1 MLYFGNLEKGGHGS
15 SYLTLIAC
23 CKLYLRPWALSSDM
37 RPCCRLLIFKTEK
50 RNQEWLGF
58 EIRIK
63 NWNHHS
69 KSNMISRGPPF
80 GPPFPDC
87 QNTTSQCSLEQ
98 KINVKTFLEK
108 FLVQIEFQCCL
119 LLKIAI
125 FNSRIWNF
133 PKSGFAYRFQ
143 IKLDFFLKR
152 IRH

>member
-1 MLYFGNLEKGGHGS
+1 
-15 SYLTLIAC
+15 
-23 CKLYLRPWALSSDM
+23 
-37 RPCCRLLIFKTEK
+37 
-50 RNQEWLGF
+50 
-58 EIRIK
+58 
-63 NWNHHS
+63 
-69 KSNMISRGPPF
+69 MISRGHPF
-80 GPPFPDC
+80 GLPFPDC

-108 FLVQIEFQCCL
+108 FLVQIDFQCCL

-152 IRH
+152 IRHYFFFQWKLRCWIFQIWKRRVKRGASGCSIFSWNIENFWKCLVLIHSLWVK